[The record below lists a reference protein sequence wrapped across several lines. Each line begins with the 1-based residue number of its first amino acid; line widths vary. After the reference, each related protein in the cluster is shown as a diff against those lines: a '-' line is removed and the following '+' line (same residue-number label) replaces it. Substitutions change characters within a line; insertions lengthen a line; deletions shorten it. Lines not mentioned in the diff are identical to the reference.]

1 MDVWKYHNPFVQ
13 LIYTNK
19 SHSQLQVFM
28 CVVHT
33 ASPVGVFTLASQ
45 VSNVL
50 PYSVMAEITSQGH
63 RKFSVPL

>member
-1 MDVWKYHNPFVQ
+1 
-13 LIYTNK
+13 
-19 SHSQLQVFM
+19 M